1 MRKTWVS
8 LKESLS
14 RKNLKQ
20 QHTST
25 DWALKE
31 IRATRKCGEYSIIN
45 SFSEIAYIMPVS
57 YAWSERGGSA
67 IKRIETTKRNT
78 LKSDALN
85 ALLMIS
91 LNGPQLEHLKL
102 RNW

>member
-1 MRKTWVS
+1 
-8 LKESLS
+8 
-14 RKNLKQ
+14 
-20 QHTST
+20 
-25 DWALKE
+25 
-31 IRATRKCGEYSIIN
+31 
-45 SFSEIAYIMPVS
+45 MPVS

-85 ALLMIS
+85 ALLMIP

-102 RNW
+102 RN